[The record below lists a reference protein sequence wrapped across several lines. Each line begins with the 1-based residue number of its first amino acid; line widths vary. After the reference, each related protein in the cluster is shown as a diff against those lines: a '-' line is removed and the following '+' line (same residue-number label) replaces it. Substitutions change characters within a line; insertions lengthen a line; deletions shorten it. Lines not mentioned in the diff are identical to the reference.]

1 MQSAELPSQ
10 VDSLLKAVEATN
22 IFESEMARRFEGA
35 AVDREPSSSEDAE
48 AVAAG
53 EGGGGA
59 AAAAD
64 DSSPASRVRERY
76 EKLQRE
82 KQRGAEN
89 ESPQRRREQVRRGE
103 RCAAAAADA
112 CMLAWLAP
120 AETPLTRPLACLPA
134 GACHIC
140 GGGQDQL

>member
-1 MQSAELPSQ
+1 M
-10 VDSLLKAVEATN
+10 DSLLKAVEATN

-59 AAAAD
+59 AAAAAD

-89 ESPQRRREQVRRGE
+89 ESPQRRREQVRRGG
-103 RCAAAAADA
+103 RCAAGAANP
-112 CMLAWLAP
+112 CV
-120 AETPLTRPLACLPA
+120 
-134 GACHIC
+134 
-140 GGGQDQL
+140 